1 MTRYERAYV
10 DFFEDELVL
19 KGYDWKKVVVDYAF
33 SGENP
38 LGKCLISG
46 RMFAEKST
54 LLEFS
59 RVYTHSYS
67 SRSSADPSWLCLRVV
82 QSGGSHGSP
91 RPSSYQL
98 EFPSQI
104 P

>member
-33 SGENP
+33 AGENP

-46 RMFAEKST
+46 RMTAEKST
-54 LLEFS
+54 PPF
-59 RVYTHSYS
+59 
-67 SRSSADPSWLCLRVV
+67 
-82 QSGGSHGSP
+82 
-91 RPSSYQL
+91 
-98 EFPSQI
+98 
-104 P
+104 

>member
-19 KGYDWKKVVVDYAF
+19 KGYDWKKVVVEYAF
-33 SGENP
+33 AGENP

-46 RMFAEKST
+46 RMSAEKST
-54 LLEFS
+54 TS
-59 RVYTHSYS
+59 RVYTHSCYS
-67 SRSSADPSWLCLRVV
+67 WSSADPSWLCLRVV

-98 EFPSQI
+98 EFSSQI